1 MKILVTC
8 DSMITAASFEE
19 ESKNFRDEFTEVHY
33 LIKSN
38 KLFFILR
45 LIKLLSK
52 VFVRNSGFE
61 ISAFKGICS
70 IIQARRFKLTNN
82 LEDPYIMNY
91 LKDMKFD
98 TGFHAMG
105 VIYPKPFLNSFKY
118 GVLNSHI
125 GKLPEMR
132 GRSVF
137 EWSLIYNI
145 PTGITCF
152 IMDSGIDTGPKI
164 ISFKPV
170 IFKNQI
176 NVFDSKNSLFA
187 MDKKTYFEA
196 LTNLKS
202 ESFKKNRTELGKRYY
217 KMSGLLLKSLEKS
230 LSDASD

>member
-8 DSMITAASFEE
+8 DSINTAASFEE
-19 ESKNFRDEFTEVHY
+19 ESKNFRDEFIEVHY
-33 LIKSN
+33 LIKSS
-38 KLFFILR
+38 KLFLILK
-45 LIKLLSK
+45 LIKLLLK
-52 VFVRNSGFE
+52 VFIRNSGFDV
-61 ISAFKGICS
+61 STFKNICF
-70 IIQARRFKLTNN
+70 IIQSRRFKLTSN
-82 LEDPYIMNY
+82 LKDPHLMGY

-105 VIYPKPFLNSFKY
+105 VIYPKTFLNSFRY

-137 EWSLIYNI
+137 EWSLIFNI

-170 IFKNQI
+170 IFKSQI
-176 NVFDSKNSLFA
+176 NLFDAKNSLFG

-217 KMSGLLLKSLEKS
+217 QMSGLLLKSLEKS
-230 LSDASD
+230 FSATGD